1 MGARTF
7 KKVLVGVASAAL
19 ALSASVP
26 AQAADNPTVAF
37 SPMSN
42 QIPALI
48 GMFHG
53 FQGFGASQGLNVIQA
68 PDANFDPATQK
79 KNLEA
84 LIRNGQIKGW
94 WSLAAGAPSVLR
106 STLLLAQQRGV
117 VAVVNGVPADYGF
130 NGAQRGITFSAIDYA
145 TLGGKLGEALGKC
158 LVAKKQATGEM
169 IYGVNSAGTVGKK
182 EQEAAFIAGLKKYA
196 PKVKIVATVAA
207 AAGGQAGNQTA
218 IRTVLQAHPK
228 AVAFNGF
235 TDEATLG
242 ALNAFKTAGK
252 LSASKT
258 CIVGGGG
265 SDEVVAAQAAGTVWA
280 VAKLDFEGDLTQTVL
295 TLKGMIANP
304 DAMGKLLSV
313 PVKIFSK

>member
-79 KNLEA
+79 KNLET
-84 LIRNGQIKGW
+84 LIKTGQIKGW
-94 WSLAAGAPSVLR
+94 WSLAAGAPSTLR
-106 STLLLAQQRGV
+106 STLLLAQQRNV
-117 VAVVNGVPADYGF
+117 VAVVNGVPGDYGF
-130 NGAQRGITFSAIDYA
+130 TGLQRGITFAAIDYA
-145 TLGGKLGEALGKC
+145 TLGGKLGEGLGKC
-158 LVAKKQATGEM
+158 LVAKKTTTGEM
-169 IYGVNSAGTVGKK
+169 IYGINSAGTVGGK
-182 EQEAAFIAGLKKYA
+182 EQEAAFRAGLKKYA
-196 PKVKIVATVAA
+196 PNVKIVATVANKGDQA
-207 AAGGQAGNQTA
+207 ANQTA

-228 AVAFNGF
+228 AIAFNGF
-235 TDEATLG
+235 SDEATLG
-242 ALNAFKTAGK
+242 GLNAFKTAGK
-252 LSASKT
+252 LSSKT

-265 SDEVVAAQAAGTVWA
+265 SDEVVAAQKAGTVWA
-280 VAKLDFEGDLTQTVL
+280 VAKLDFEGDLVQTVL

-304 DAMGKLLSV
+304 NAMGKQLSV
-313 PVKIFSK
+313 PVKVFTK

>member
-26 AQAADNPTVAF
+26 AQAADQPVVAF

-53 FQGFGASQGLNVIQA
+53 FEGFGASQGLKVIQA

-94 WSLAAGAPSVLR
+94 WSLAAGAPSTLR
-106 STLLLAQQRGV
+106 STLLMAQRKGI
-117 VAVVNGVPADYGF
+117 VAIVNGTPADYGF
-130 NGAQRGITFSAIDYA
+130 NGKQRGITFSAIDYA
-145 TLGGKLGEALGKC
+145 TMGTKLGEGMGKC
-158 LVAKKQATGEM
+158 LVAKKEATAEVILGA
-169 IYGVNSAGTVGKK
+169 NPAGTVGKK
-182 EQEAAFIAGLKKYA
+182 EMEAAFLKAFKKAA
-196 PKVKIVATVAA
+196 PKAKIVATIAT
-207 AAGGQAGNQTA
+207 GGDTAKAQTA
-218 IRTVLQAHPK
+218 IRTALQAHPK
-228 AVAFNGF
+228 AVAFNGWS
-235 TDEATLG
+235 DEATLG
-242 ALNAFKTAGK
+242 AINAFK
-252 LSASKT
+252 SANKFSAKTT

-265 SDEVVAAQAAGTVWA
+265 NDEVLAAQKSGIVYS
-280 VAKLDFEGDLTQTVL
+280 VAKLDFEGDLVQSVL
-295 TLKGMIANP
+295 TLKEMVADP
-304 DAMGKLLSV
+304 TKLGKLLSV
-313 PVKIFSK
+313 PVKVFTN